1 MQNDYS
7 ETDKT
12 IDNRNTPLAYT
23 IAEACAIAGIRRTT
37 LYKHI
42 RAGKLRAI
50 KIGQR
55 TFFLRDDIHRWLEGM
70 PPIVPA
76 QSQCPDV
83 RNCSRWLG
91 GSPSFGRLRNA
102 SRVFSG
108 LQRRHPKTLIHTL
121 SKDAI

>member
-55 TFFLRDDIHRWLEGM
+55 TLFLRDDIHRWLEGM

-76 QSQCPDV
+76 QSHCPETASGTSVTVHDGSGV
-83 RNCSRWLG
+83 VPPSG
-91 GSPSFGRLRNA
+91 G
-102 SRVFSG
+102 
-108 LQRRHPKTLIHTL
+108 
-121 SKDAI
+121 